1 MEQLN
6 EQEAFLALC
15 LAVASQDNDLDET
28 ERVPIV
34 KGMKETGLISCEYEL
49 KDILSSTTKKISSV
63 FEDGKAFSF
72 NEKTLALFTEKIK
85 NALSEEKTEKLFE
98 TAVDIAI
105 ADGILEVETELDL
118 LKKIHKLLG
127 ISTEFTKIIEN
138 RTHL

>member
-1 MEQLN
+1 MEKLN

-28 ERVPIV
+28 ERTPIV

-49 KDILSSTTKKISSV
+49 KEILSSTTKKISSV
-63 FEDGKAFSF
+63 FQDGKAFSF

-85 NALSEEKTEKLFE
+85 NALSEEKIEKLFE

-105 ADGILEVETELDL
+105 ADGILEIETELDL

-127 ISTEFTKIIEN
+127 IDTEFTKILEK
-138 RTHL
+138 RTQL